1 MDEQVTVVVVD
12 DERPL
17 AELVARYLT
26 REGYHVELAHD
37 GPAALEL
44 IARLDPDLIVLD
56 LMLPGI
62 DGLEVAR
69 RVRATSDAYLV
80 MLTARSDEVD
90 RIVGLRIGADDYVT
104 KPFSVNELVA
114 RIQAILR
121 RPRRGGST
129 PDAAGDDVRRIG
141 ELRISPSSHEA
152 WLGEVPLGLTPIE
165 FALLEQLSAAPRQVW
180 SKEQLLDQV
189 WGSAGYRDP
198 HVVAVHVGNL
208 RRKLVEAGDRSG
220 LVHTVRGVGYRL
232 VAP

>member
-1 MDEQVTVVVVD
+1 MA
-12 DERPL
+12 RG
-17 AELVARYLT
+17 ELDVAQYRAL
-26 REGYHVELAHD
+26 REE
-37 GPAALEL
+37 LEL
-44 IARLDPDLIVLD
+44 IARVDPELIVLD

-90 RIVGLRIGADDYVT
+90 RIVGLRVGAD
-104 KPFSVNELVA
+104 
-114 RIQAILR
+114 
-121 RPRRGGST
+121 
-129 PDAAGDDVRRIG
+129 
-141 ELRISPSSHEA
+141 SHEA
-152 WLGEVPLGLTPIE
+152 WLGEVAVSLTPIE

-180 SKEQLLDQV
+180 SKEQLLEQV

>member
-1 MDEQVTVVVVD
+1 MGEQVTVVVVD

-37 GPAALEL
+37 GPSALEL
-44 IARLDPDLIVLD
+44 IARVDPELIVLD

-69 RVRATSDAYLV
+69 RVRASSDAYLV

-90 RIVGLRIGADDYVT
+90 RIVGLRVGADDYVT
-104 KPFSVNELVA
+104 KPFSANELVA
-114 RIQAILR
+114 RIQAVLR
-121 RPRRGGST
+121 RPRRGG
-129 PDAAGDDVRRIG
+129 PDATEDDVRRIG
-141 ELRISPSSHEA
+141 ELRIAPDSHEA
-152 WLGEVPLGLTPIE
+152 WLGEVPLSLTPIE

-180 SKEQLLDQV
+180 SKEQLLEQV

>member
-1 MDEQVTVVVVD
+1 MGEQVTVVVVD

-37 GPAALEL
+37 GPSALEL
-44 IARLDPDLIVLD
+44 IARVDPELIVLD

-69 RVRATSDAYLV
+69 RVRASSDAYLV

-90 RIVGLRIGADDYVT
+90 RIVGLRVGADDYVT
-104 KPFSVNELVA
+104 KPFSANELVA
-114 RIQAILR
+114 RIQAVLR
-121 RPRRGGST
+121 RPRRGG
-129 PDAAGDDVRRIG
+129 PDVTVDDERRIG
-141 ELRISPSSHEA
+141 ELRIAPDSHEA
-152 WLGEVPLGLTPIE
+152 WLGEVALSLTPIE

-180 SKEQLLDQV
+180 SKEQLLEQV